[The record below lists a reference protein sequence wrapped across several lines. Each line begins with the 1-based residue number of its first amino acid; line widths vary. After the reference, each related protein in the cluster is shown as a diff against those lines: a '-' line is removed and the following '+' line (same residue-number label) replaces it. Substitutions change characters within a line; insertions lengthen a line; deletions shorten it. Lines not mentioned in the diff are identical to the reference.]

1 MIFALLIDSISAMP
15 ADYWQTHGLVL
26 GVLILLGIV
35 CVPRITLYFL
45 LPSFGF
51 FNPFHWLGYVT
62 APRLLALVLGMQM
75 YWHTNPILLC
85 VAVIMW
91 LIVSY
96 IKLRLMPWAIGALFS
111 LGVVSAALGMVG
123 LGSLI
128 EWFDDRKGIRAR
140 NRERLRS
147 KT

>member
-15 ADYWQTHGLVL
+15 ADYWQTHGLFL
-26 GVLILLGIV
+26 GILILLGIV

-51 FNPFHWLGYVT
+51 FNPFHWLGYMM
-62 APRLLALVLGMQM
+62 APRLLALVLGMQI

-96 IKLRLMPWAIGALFS
+96 IKLRFMPWAIGALLS
-111 LGVVSAALGMVG
+111 LGVVSAALGVVG
-123 LGSLI
+123 LGSLV
-128 EWFDDRKGIRAR
+128 EWFDDRKRIRAR
-140 NRERLRS
+140 NKEKLRS